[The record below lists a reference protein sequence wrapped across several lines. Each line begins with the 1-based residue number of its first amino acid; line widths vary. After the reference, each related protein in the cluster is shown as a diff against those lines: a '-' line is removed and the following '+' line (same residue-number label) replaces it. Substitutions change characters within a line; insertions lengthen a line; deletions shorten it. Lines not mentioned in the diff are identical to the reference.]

1 MKKIYKLKQWYSID
15 DAADRLSLTLGEE
28 VSSLAVLELA
38 LDGHISLHWFMR
50 HVSAQEGVY
59 ETRSELM
66 LLDKENKLTL
76 PMGMEGEGATV
87 NVLVKDFFPL
97 DGRKSISILDGPHR
111 LRLELCIALEDY
123 LRAHLT
129 NTGGNLSCF
138 DGFFVENDDGHLF
151 QVMKSF
157 DSEYIKSMSP
167 DERLNVYD
175 VRRYYP
181 SGYWPDLSELGF
193 TKQELERFEGTL
205 LDSCPKEVASRER
218 QTLYKLIIAM
228 AVDFY
233 GYEPK
238 ASRSPFP
245 KELEGI
251 LDRLGLPVSDDT
263 IRQKLKEAA
272 ELLDQDVEK

>member
-76 PMGMEGEGATV
+76 PMGMEGATV
-87 NVLVKDFFPL
+87 NVQVKDFFPL

-111 LRLELCIALEDY
+111 LRLDLCGALKDY

-129 NTGGNLSCF
+129 NTGGGLITF
-138 DGFFVENDDGHLF
+138 DGFFVESDDGHLF
-151 QVMKSF
+151 QVMESF
-157 DSEYIKSMSP
+157 DSEHIKRMFP
-167 DERLNVYD
+167 DERLSVRD

-181 SGYWPDLSELGF
+181 SGYWPALSELGF

-205 LDSCPKEVASRER
+205 QDSGPKEVASRER

-228 AVDFY
+228 AMDGY
-233 GYEPK
+233 GYKPM
-238 ASRSPFP
+238 ASRSPIP
-245 KELEGI
+245 KQIEDA
-251 LDRLGLPVSDDT
+251 LDRLGIPVSDDT
-263 IRQKLKEAA
+263 IRRKLKEAA
-272 ELLDQDVEK
+272 ELLGQDVQK